1 MTNESLALTGGSPVF
16 TATLALGQTG
26 PRVAVKDCIDIA
38 GTVTRCGSA
47 AFDAAPAATA
57 HADVVEALLKAGCR
71 IIAKTNMHELAYG
84 MTGVNARF
92 GTPVN
97 PRWPDIIPGG
107 SSSGSAAAVAGGLVD
122 FAIGTDTGGSIRQ
135 PAICCGVI
143 GFKPTFGRI
152 SRKGASPAQSS
163 LDCIGPFARSM
174 DRIEQAMAALD
185 GSFMPARLTAA
196 PKLAITGM
204 DAEPG
209 ILAALAPVVTPQA
222 GALTAINLPSLEAAF
237 KAGMTVIGRE
247 TAAAFGHLVTGG
259 APLGPDVKARIA
271 AAMSITDEDLAA
283 AEDVRARFT
292 AEVDAV
298 LATHDAILTPALPVV
313 PPRLS
318 QADDPQRVLPSH
330 AICGRS
336 TFRAIPHWFC
346 RFSHRTACPPDFR
359 SLAASREMSRSA
371 PSPAGFAR
379 PSKTSRWRNDHG
391 CPFPVP
397 CGRDTRKPEGG
408 DPFPQAG
415 ISQAAP
421 YPDRHRAPVSDHR
434 YLPGLRAAA
443 LWR

>member
-1 MTNESLALTGGSPVF
+1 MTNDTSALTGGSPVF

-47 AFDAAPAATA
+47 AFDAAPAATV
-57 HADVVEALLKAGCR
+57 HADVVAALLKAGCR
-71 IIAKTNMHELAYG
+71 ITAKTNMHELAYG

-135 PAICCGVI
+135 PAVCCGVI

-163 LDCIGPFARSM
+163 LDCIGPFARNM

-185 GSFMPARLTAA
+185 GSFTPARLTAA
-196 PKLAITGM
+196 PRLAITGM

-209 ILAALAPVVTPQA
+209 ILAALAPVITPQA
-222 GALTAINLPSLEAAF
+222 GPLTSVSLPSLAAAF

-247 TAAAFGHLVTGG
+247 TAAAFGHLVTGN
-259 APLGPDVKARIA
+259 APLGADVRARIA

-283 AEDVRARFT
+283 AEEVRARFT
-292 AEVDAV
+292 AEVDAA
-298 LATHDAILTPALPVV
+298 LASHDAILTPALPVV

-318 QADDPQRVLPSH
+318 EADDPQRVLPLTRYLRPFNLSGH
-330 AICGRS
+330 PALVLPLL
-336 TFRAIPHWFC
+336 T
-346 RFSHRTACPPDFR
+346 
-359 SLAASREMSRSA
+359 
-371 PSPAGFAR
+371 PAGLPAGLQIIGRKQGDEQVCAIAR
-379 PSKTSRWRNDHG
+379 RLCETFKD
-391 CPFPVP
+391 FQV
-397 CGRDTRKPEGG
+397 EE
-408 DPFPQAG
+408 
-415 ISQAAP
+415 
-421 YPDRHRAPVSDHR
+421 
-434 YLPGLRAAA
+434 
-443 LWR
+443 